1 MPGGINT
8 YGDIGNATAGWY
20 AKRLLSHA
28 VPVIIL
34 ERFGLIRT
42 LPQNQTKIIE
52 FRRPLPFA
60 AATIPL
66 VEGVTPRGSAFGYDQ
81 LTVQIQQY
89 GDWTGL
95 TDVVEDTSKDRVLR
109 DMSMMQGEQIGNTRE
124 LLTWS
129 IVRAGTNVQY
139 GGAITTRAGVNATSL
154 LTAGMQ
160 RSAIAAMHRQKA
172 KKFTRILGSS
182 INYKT
187 QGIEASYVGIAH
199 TDMIPTIRELR
210 GVNSDR
216 NSFLPVAQ
224 YGQMAPISPHEIGNF
239 EEVRYICSPDL
250 TPFEGAGAAAT
261 DEYRSTSSKFD
272 VYPILI
278 LGREAFGCIPL
289 RGKNAVKP
297 MVLRSDTPA
306 KGDEL
311 GQRGSVGWKMYFAC
325 VVLNEMWMR
334 RMEVACPK

>member
-1 MPGGINT
+1 MPGAINT

-20 AKRLLSHA
+20 SKRLLSHA

-42 LPQNQTKIIE
+42 LPRNQTKIIE
-52 FRRPLPFA
+52 FRRPLPFP
-60 AATIPL
+60 AATTPL
-66 VEGVTPRGSAFGYDQ
+66 VEGVTPPGSSFGYDQ

-89 GDWTGL
+89 GDWTAL

-139 GGAITTRAGVNATSL
+139 GGAISTRATVDQTSL

-160 RSAIAAMHRQKA
+160 RSAISAMHRQKA
-172 KKFTRILGSS
+172 KKFNLILDSS

-187 QGIEASYVGIAH
+187 QAIEASYVGIAH

-216 NSFLPVAQ
+216 NAFIPVAQ
-224 YGQMAPISPHEIGNF
+224 YGQMQPLSPHEIGAF

-250 TPFEGAGAAAT
+250 TPFLGAGAAENAS
-261 DEYRSTSSKFD
+261 YRSTGGKFD
-272 VYPILI
+272 VYPLLI

-289 RGKNAVKP
+289 RGKNAVRP
-297 MVLRSDTPA
+297 LILRADVPA

-311 GQRGSVGWKMYFAC
+311 AQRGSVGWKMWFAC
-325 VVLNEMWMR
+325 LVLNEMWMR
-334 RMEVACPK
+334 RLEVACPK